1 VPSTQATIDARNR
14 LLDDLKSALDE
25 WHDKEIKRIDDEVT
39 FVKSVLR
46 GRTGSERLSRSNTE
60 QARVLVIDDITSF
73 LTGTTT

>member
-1 VPSTQATIDARNR
+1 MPSTQATIDARNR